1 MTAQYHLMHIVHNS
15 VVARASR
22 CSLRPGRIVILNPSP
37 RPAAP
42 FISVSAPGLLSPLP
56 PTLMPLFLLLQQQ
69 HLAIPLGPLPL
80 ALPAD
85 LMRYGR
91 VLLQD
96 IDLVMAL
103 VCLGVWV
110 LVPVVP
116 RVVTLG
122 VRVHVGVALAGHGRY
137 GGCEGIVVL
146 LRCQQKATPV

>member
-1 MTAQYHLMHIVHNS
+1 
-15 VVARASR
+15 
-22 CSLRPGRIVILNPSP
+22 
-37 RPAAP
+37 
-42 FISVSAPGLLSPLP
+42 
-56 PTLMPLFLLLQQQ
+56 MPLLLLLQQQ
-69 HLAIPLGPLPL
+69 HFAIPLGPLPL

-85 LMRYGR
+85 LVRYGR

-103 VCLGVWV
+103 IRLGVWV

-122 VRVHVGVALAGHGRY
+122 VRVHVRITLAGHGRY

-146 LRCQQKATPV
+146 LRYQQRRDRAHAG